1 MTALPARYVRGY
13 DAAGISPQETK
24 SSRKEITMIYFY
36 WLTGLAFAI
45 LLCVAICAHKEMR
58 GD

>member
-1 MTALPARYVRGY
+1 MGR
-13 DAAGISPQETK
+13 AAGLSPQGTK